1 MTFVA
6 AYSLEHV
13 FNNSGRVLRANSVEE
28 DKFNIVKIKV
38 NISFMLF
45 FVIIFNMKMKKKNDQ
60 AFLL

>member
-6 AYSLEHV
+6 AYSLENV
-13 FNNSGRVLRANSVEE
+13 FNNSGHVLHANSVEE

-45 FVIIFNMKMKKKNDQ
+45 FVIIFKM
-60 AFLL
+60 